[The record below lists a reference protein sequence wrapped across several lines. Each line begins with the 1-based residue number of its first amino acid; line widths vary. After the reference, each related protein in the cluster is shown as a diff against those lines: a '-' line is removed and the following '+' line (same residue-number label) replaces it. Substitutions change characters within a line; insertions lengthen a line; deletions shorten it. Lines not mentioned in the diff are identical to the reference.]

1 MAYSKEVVR
10 RARQR
15 LENAKAERENE
26 NRQHLQEAYRQI
38 PRLKEI
44 DILLRKT
51 MALAAQTVFTSGG
64 DARAAMEQV
73 KEANLALQQER
84 KRIVQTHFEEGFL
97 DESPICAVCGGSGYV
112 GSTMCGC
119 LKELCRQEQKK
130 ELTLLACGE
139 ERFENF
145 RLDYYSDKVDGKYG
159 YSPRS
164 IMARC
169 LQVCRK
175 YAYDFGTGSGNLMF
189 YGGTGLG
196 KTFLSACIATVVAER
211 GFSVAYVSAHH
222 LFIKLEKDRFNPD
235 EQSREQA
242 ARLMECD
249 LLIVDDLGTE
259 LPGNFVTAALYN
271 LVNDR
276 LLAGKPML
284 ISTNLTADDI
294 SRRYSPQIASR
305 LQGSFQRLTFVGED
319 IRVKKNRGEL

>member
-1 MAYSKEVVR
+1 MAYSKEVIR

-15 LENAKAERENE
+15 LENAKAERESE
-26 NRQHLQEAYRQI
+26 NRQRLQEAYRQI

-51 MALAAQTVFTSGG
+51 MALAAQAVFTSGG
-64 DARAAMEQV
+64 DAQSVMGQV

-84 KRIVQTHFEEGFL
+84 KNLVDAHFEKGYL

-112 GSTMCGC
+112 GSTMCNC
-119 LKELCRQEQKK
+119 LKELCRQEQKN
-130 ELTLLACGE
+130 ELVLLACGE

-145 RLDYYSDKVDGKYG
+145 RLDYYSDRVDPKYG

-164 IMARC
+164 VMERC

-175 YAYDFGTGSGNLMF
+175 YAYDFGKGSGNLMF

-196 KTFLSACIATVVAER
+196 KTFLSACIATVAAER
-211 GFSVAYVSAHH
+211 GFSVAYESASH
-222 LFIKLEKDRFNPD
+222 LFSKLEKDRFNPD
-235 EQSREQA
+235 EKSREEVE
-242 ARLMECD
+242 RLNGCD
-249 LLIVDDLGTE
+249 LLIIDDLGTE

-284 ISTNLTADDI
+284 ISTNLTAEDI
-294 SRRYSPQIASR
+294 SRRYSPRSPPGCRAASS
-305 LQGSFQRLTFVGED
+305 G
-319 IRVKKNRGEL
+319 